1 MKKVWTTVF
10 LLFGTIVG
18 SGFSSGKEILVFF
31 SRFGELS
38 YLYIVIACVL
48 FFLLFYLFL
57 SKGKFVIE
65 KLEKLKIVNMILI
78 FISIVFTA
86 SMFAGLKSLFMFSN
100 SALYIILCAI
110 LLSFTIF
117 ITLRGMKALEK
128 VTLILMPICVF
139 IFLSV
144 LIYIC
149 FQNPEFA
156 IQTKSPFGY
165 FYCPLY
171 VALNFSTST
180 FIVSKAGRDLNKKQ
194 TFLVSL
200 FSALLLL
207 SFLLFANF
215 ALRTHSLSHFADMP
229 FLFLCKDNLFFF
241 ILCYSVILIGC
252 VTTLFSLCLTIK
264 SSVDGMFK
272 GEALGIIVAI
282 FLPFLISELGFSEIV
297 SNLYPL
303 ASVLGVSELLFFI
316 YSFKQADKRVYD
328 KCENAK
334 HEGRTHH

>member
-57 SKGKFVIE
+57 SKGKFVID
-65 KLEKLKIVNMILI
+65 KLEKLKIVNIILV

-100 SALYIILCAI
+100 SFLYIILCA
-110 LLSFTIF
+110 LLLLFTVF
-117 ITLRGMKALEK
+117 ITLKGMGMLEK
-128 VTLILMPICVF
+128 VTLVLMPACVF
-139 IFLSV
+139 IFLAV

-149 FQNPEFA
+149 FQNPEFTVQA
-156 IQTKSPFGY
+156 KSPFGY

-180 FIVSKAGRDLNKKQ
+180 FIVSKAGRELNKKQ
-194 TFLVSL
+194 TFFVSL
-200 FSALLLL
+200 FSSLLLL
-207 SFLLFANF
+207 AFLLFANF
-215 ALRTHSLSHFADMP
+215 ALRTHVDSHFADMP
-229 FLFLCKDNLFFF
+229 FLYLCQNNSFFF
-241 ILCYSVILIGC
+241 VLCYVVILIGC
-252 VTTLFSLCLTIK
+252 LTTLLSLCLTIK
-264 SSVDGMFK
+264 ASVEGMFK
-272 GEALGIIVAI
+272 GEVLGIFIAI
-282 FLPFLISELGFSEIV
+282 FLPFLISEFGFSKIV
-297 SNLYPL
+297 ANLYPL
-303 ASVLGVSELLFFI
+303 ASVLGISVLLFFI
-316 YSFKQADKRVYD
+316 YSFKQTDKRIHG
-328 KCENAK
+328 KRQNTK
-334 HEGRTHH
+334 NKSRTHY